1 MNPAICWGN
10 RIIPKTTTNAAQSST
25 LPSNLP
31 RTAHCL
37 ARCCCQNPRP
47 SNATERPK
55 SQGRS
60 VVKKALAAPAPRAA
74 ANPSGRQ
81 QLIVAT
87 ELSIATNEADTPVPC
102 FMACPLAALPA
113 PLGESLPQAEGR
125 LVSIRDTDDN
135 SAQKSALLGTLRLP
149 WASFSQNRAMS
160 RSFAHLSVA
169 TAQGQTQLVLQL
181 VKVSKFPLY
190 VRELFFQSAPH
201 RRTRLQ
207 AASPQIQETANLAE
221 FESQALYT
229 ADKSQRLDVV
239 FAVSPEASLCP
250 RRPRKQTVAL
260 VKANRVNAE
269 PNLLCDDANLHYLGS
284 PVQATPWSIVQSQA
298 LLSGCGAQAIGD
310 ALAKAAVTTTGT
322 TVSGCTLGVG
332 PGSPRSS

>member
-47 SNATERPK
+47 SNTTERPK

-102 FMACPLAALPA
+102 FTVCPLAVLPA
-113 PLGESLPQAEGR
+113 LLGESFLMVEDQ
-125 LVSIRDTDDN
+125 LVSIQD
-135 SAQKSALLGTLRLP
+135 
-149 WASFSQNRAMS
+149 
-160 RSFAHLSVA
+160 
-169 TAQGQTQLVLQL
+169 
-181 VKVSKFPLY
+181 
-190 VRELFFQSAPH
+190 
-201 RRTRLQ
+201 
-207 AASPQIQETANLAE
+207 
-221 FESQALYT
+221 
-229 ADKSQRLDVV
+229 
-239 FAVSPEASLCP
+239 
-250 RRPRKQTVAL
+250 
-260 VKANRVNAE
+260 
-269 PNLLCDDANLHYLGS
+269 
-284 PVQATPWSIVQSQA
+284 
-298 LLSGCGAQAIGD
+298 
-310 ALAKAAVTTTGT
+310 TTGNS
-322 TVSGCTLGVG
+322 V
-332 PGSPRSS
+332 RSSVPSATLPPHLVH